1 MNRKEF
7 LVATGAALTGLAV
20 LPQTLAQ
27 SAPSASGKSKG
38 DGAWK
43 KSGHKF
49 RLEKDG
55 KVAVDDKGGT
65 IRIMNGQLAPGLTG
79 MTMYAVHMK
88 PGGLREP
95 HWHPN
100 ASELNY
106 VIGGKVRIGIL
117 HADGTPE
124 TFELEAGDTGFIPK
138 GWFHYIENINDGDSH
153 VIVGFDNVNPEDV
166 GISGAIGFLSNNML
180 ATTFGVP
187 AKTFE
192 SIPKSTTSILMA
204 PK

>member
-7 LVATGAALTGLAV
+7 LVATGATLSGLAV
-20 LPQTLAQ
+20 LPQVFAEAA
-27 SAPSASGKSKG
+27 SPASGKKN
-38 DGAWK
+38 AKWK
-43 KSGHKF
+43 SSQHKF

-55 KVAVDDKGGT
+55 ELAVDDKGGT
-65 IRIMNGQLAPGLTG
+65 IRVMNSRLAPGLSG
-79 MTMYAVHMK
+79 MTMYTVHMK

-106 VIGGKVRIGIL
+106 LVSGKVRIGIL
-117 HADGTPE
+117 HPDGTPE
-124 TFELEAGDTGFIPK
+124 TFELEAGDTGFIPR
-138 GWFHYIENINDGDSH
+138 GWFHYIENINDGESH
-153 VIVGFDNVNPEDV
+153 VIVGFDNVDPDDV
-166 GISGAIGFLSNNML
+166 GVSAAVGFLSNKLL

-187 AKTFE
+187 EKTFD
-192 SIPKSTTSILMA
+192 SIPKTTNSILMA